1 MGETIH
7 AIPASCHDDPRFVR
21 LIAFAED
28 VLAVC
33 ETAGVEPVMDGGL
46 ALQVHLG
53 GAPFAVRDVDFGC
66 PEADFPRLDQ
76 GLRAAGI
83 VCEIQPWHVL
93 QARRD
98 DLKVEF
104 GAMEVWNQG
113 LGGPYEAVRIG
124 RFAVAMMHRDGLRE
138 QYRRGVVALAAD
150 VDDPQPEKH
159 AACVAKLAA
168 LHAMLAPPDRHDQA

>member
-1 MGETIH
+1 METSIH
-7 AIPASCHDDPRFVR
+7 GIPGSCWDDSRFAR

-28 VLAVC
+28 VLTVC
-33 ETAGVEPVMDGGL
+33 EAAGTNPVMDGGL

-53 GAPFAVRDVDFGC
+53 GAPFSVRDVDFGC
-66 PEADFPRLDQ
+66 PESDFVLLEN
-76 GLRAAGI
+76 GLRMAGI
-83 VCEIQPWHVL
+83 FCEVQPWHVL

-113 LGGPYEAVRIG
+113 LDGPYEGVRIG
-124 RFAVAMMHRDGLRE
+124 RFMVRMMDRVGLRE
-138 QYRRGVVALAAD
+138 QYRRGVAATAG
-150 VDDPQPEKH
+150 DPDPAQMMKH

-168 LHAMLAPPDRHDQA
+168 LDATGSETLQGS